1 MIANWVGINQTLIL
15 HGLTHTLLI
24 CFITITLWVM
34 DGINFKL
41 TCLNFCY
48 INYWWVWLKYCPLFA
63 PRYTS
68 FILNHIMRLRA
79 PWDLMYHELSLGD
92 SMQALLVTP
101 QGALD
106 CAAISFY
113 EELQMIQRCVRFKWN
128 WNFQL
133 PQKFKGKC
141 VGWGRIAEAMLICPT
156 CGQPAGPAA
165 LVATACCP
173 ASLDG
178 ASAADGKPP
187 TSRTLTTL

>member
-1 MIANWVGINQTLIL
+1 MRVSFNLKHWETHGCVVSTEASTVTQSLKGKIMGTMIANWVGISQTLVL

-41 TCLNFCY
+41 SCLNFCY

-79 PWDLMYHELSLGD
+79 PWDLMYHELSLSD

-106 CAAISFY
+106 CAAILFY
-113 EELQMIQRCVRFKWN
+113 EELQMKQMCVRF
-128 WNFQL
+128 
-133 PQKFKGKC
+133 
-141 VGWGRIAEAMLICPT
+141 
-156 CGQPAGPAA
+156 
-165 LVATACCP
+165 
-173 ASLDG
+173 
-178 ASAADGKPP
+178 
-187 TSRTLTTL
+187 